1 MMMNERPSHA
11 TLWVLACSS
20 VLLALSGCT
29 TSRDTTA
36 RPTRWDETRL
46 CANLQ
51 LANEHIALGK
61 FERAREVLAPF
72 EGFPDS
78 RLRLTE
84 AQMDVEEG
92 QYAAALQ
99 RLCGVAASG
108 DTGAT
113 YHRLRGVAF
122 EGLGHWGWAAAEY
135 EQAYELEPTAQLL
148 TAWVDTLVLEG
159 QMMTARSV
167 LERERYRFPGQAA
180 VHLLAARLSERIG
193 DNQTAIDELTTAALA
208 EPKSIDIRRR
218 LAELYTKTG
227 HYDEAIVSWQRLV
240 AESRDADE
248 RDRLRRRLAWC
259 LVSADRFDEARGILQ
274 ALVVTRPDDLTT
286 QLRLSAAC
294 LMAGEPAEA
303 LAAALKVL
311 RAERN
316 NADARLLAALSY
328 RRLGQPA
335 QAAELLSD
343 IQPDQD
349 VEELVRQLR
358 ARWE

>member
-1 MMMNERPSHA
+1 MMNERPSHA
-11 TLWVLACSS
+11 TLRVLACSGM
-20 VLLALSGCT
+20 LLAISGCA
-29 TSRDTTA
+29 TSRDTSA
-36 RPTRWDETRL
+36 KPTRWDETRL

-51 LANEHIALGK
+51 LANQHIAAGK
-61 FERAREVLAPF
+61 FERARGVLAAF
-72 EGFPDS
+72 EDFPDS

-92 QYAAALQ
+92 QYEAALQ

-108 DTGAT
+108 KTGAT

-135 EQAYELEPTAQLL
+135 EQAYELEPTVQLL

-159 QMMTARSV
+159 QTTTARSV
-167 LERERYRFPGQAA
+167 LERERYRFFGQAA
-180 VHLLAARLSERIG
+180 IHMLAARLSERIG
-193 DNQTAIDELTTAALA
+193 DNQAAIAELTTAALA
-208 EPKSIDIRRR
+208 EPESIDIRRR

-227 HYDEAIVSWQRLV
+227 RYDEAITSWQQLV
-240 AESRDADE
+240 TESRDADE

-286 QLRLSAAC
+286 QLRLSAVC
-294 LMAGEPAEA
+294 LMADEPAEA

-328 RRLGQPA
+328 RRLGQPTR
-335 QAAELLSD
+335 AAELLSD
-343 IQPDQD
+343 VQPDQD
-349 VEELVRQLR
+349 IDGLVRQLR